1 MPTPLPNGVYRV
13 TDQLTAGPFPHS
25 SVTSL
30 VEAGVSTFV
39 DLTGHGS
46 SYDRLLP
53 PGTRR
58 VSFPVPDFSIPTA
71 GEMSKILDHI
81 DARLEDGVYV
91 HCGAGIGRTGTVVG
105 CWLIRHGLA
114 TSLDWREVLADLRGP
129 GATPSPE
136 TTAQRAFVSGW
147 LPGR

>member
-1 MPTPLPNGVYRV
+1 M
-13 TDQLTAGPFPHS
+13 TDQLTAGPFPRS
-25 SVTSL
+25 TITSL

-58 VSFPVPDFSIPTA
+58 VSYQVSDFSTPTIE
-71 GEMSKILDHI
+71 EMTLILDSI
-81 DARLEDGVYV
+81 DSHLEDGVYV
-91 HCGAGIGRTGTVVG
+91 HCRAGIGRTGTVVG

-114 TSLDWREVLADLRGP
+114 TRLDWQEVLAQLRGP
-129 GATPSPE
+129 DAPRSPE
-136 TTAQRAFVSGW
+136 TDAQRSFVSRW
-147 LPGR
+147 IPGR